1 MDKNI
6 PIDQNM
12 IDYIFSHSENLHK
25 VQKKILKF
33 NDNLGKVKRLQIWVF
48 YRYRKF

>member
-12 IDYIFSHSENLHK
+12 IDYIFSHSESLHK
-25 VQKKILKF
+25 VQKKNIKI
-33 NDNLGKVKRLQIWVF
+33 Q
-48 YRYRKF
+48 

>member
-12 IDYIFSHSENLHK
+12 IDYIFYHSESLHE
-25 VQKKILKF
+25 VQKKNIK
-33 NDNLGKVKRLQIWVF
+33 I
-48 YRYRKF
+48 

>member
-6 PIDQNM
+6 SIDKNM
-12 IDYIFSHSENLHK
+12 IDYIFSHSDSLHK

-33 NDNLGKVKRLQIWVF
+33 NDNLRKAKRLQI
-48 YRYRKF
+48 